1 MKSLNKTTIFL
12 GISLALAIIIGG
24 AYAFFF
30 VAVKNKNKSIAEF
43 LSKNEELAGRESRLR
58 FSKSSLKIEQSNID
72 KLTSYFIKEK
82 DIVSFAKKIEALGA
96 ESGTT
101 LSLELLEPGV
111 AEGSIPVLNFRVK
124 AKGEFTEVMKLTA
137 LLENYPV
144 KFEWKSVRLVRDD
157 SSTVPTVA
165 QNAKTSRAVAPQWIV
180 TISLSAFNFLKE

>member
-12 GISLALAIIIGG
+12 GISLALALMVGG
-24 AYAFFF
+24 VYAFFF
-30 VAVKNKNKSIAEF
+30 VAIKNKNRSIVEF

-72 KLTSYFIKEK
+72 KLSSYFVKES
-82 DIVSFAKKIEALGA
+82 DIVSFAKKIEALSA

-111 AEGSIPVLNFRVK
+111 VEGSIPVLNFRVK
-124 AKGEFTEVMKLTA
+124 AKGGFSEVMKLMA

-144 KFEWKSVRLVRDD
+144 NFEWKSVNLIRDD
-157 SSTVPTVA
+157 SSAVPTVA
-165 QNAKTSRAVAPQWIV
+165 QNVKTPRSVAPQWIITV
-180 TISLSAFNFLKE
+180 SLSAFNFLKE